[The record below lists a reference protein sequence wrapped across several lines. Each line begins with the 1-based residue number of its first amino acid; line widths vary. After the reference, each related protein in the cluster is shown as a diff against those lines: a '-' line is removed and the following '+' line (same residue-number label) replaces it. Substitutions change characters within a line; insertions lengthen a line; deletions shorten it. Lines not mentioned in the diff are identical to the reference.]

1 MANKGKRKALGKG
14 LGALIPRNK
23 LSAVGTGVDGMKR
36 YPTPILQCPIDKLV
50 PNQEQPRQGFD
61 QKKLREL
68 TESVKTKGVIHP
80 LIVRQHNSGY
90 QIVAGERRWRA
101 AKLAGL
107 LEVPVIVKELTDAEG
122 LELALIE
129 NIQREDLN
137 PLEEASAYR
146 NLIDE
151 HGLTQEE
158 LSKKVGKQRSS
169 VANLLRLL
177 KLPAQVRRYLLTGQ
191 LSMGHARA
199 ILGVVGSASQLALA
213 EKVVKQ
219 DLSVRACEE
228 LVRLAPRRKQ
238 KKKLRSRQS
247 NYSPAEFRLIESLQR
262 RLGTKVDLKQGKK
275 GGKIIINYFSTEE
288 LDRIFGIIKGSG

>member
-1 MANKGKRKALGKG
+1 MANKSKRKALGRG
-14 LGALIPRNK
+14 LGALIPKDK
-23 LSAVGTGVDGMKR
+23 LNADGAIGDGMR
-36 YPTPILQCPIDKLV
+36 RTSTPTLQCPIDKLV
-50 PNQEQPRQGFD
+50 PNKEQPRQGFD
-61 QKKLREL
+61 QKKLRGL
-68 TESVKTKGVIHP
+68 TESVKAEGVIHP

-107 LEVPVIVKELTDAEG
+107 AEVPVIVKELTDAEV

-146 NLIDE
+146 SLIDE

-177 KLPAQVRRYLLTGQ
+177 KLPAQVRRYLITGQ
-191 LSMGHARA
+191 MSMGHARA
-199 ILGVVGSASQLALA
+199 VLGVIGSAAQLALA
-213 EKVVKQ
+213 EKVVRE

-228 LVRLAPRRKQ
+228 LVRQAPRRKQ
-238 KKKLRSRQS
+238 KKKVRPRQS
-247 NYSPAEFRLIESLQR
+247 KYSPADFRLIESLQR
-262 RLGTKVDLKQGKK
+262 RLGTKVDFKRGKK
-275 GGKIIINYFSTEE
+275 GGKIVINYFSAEE
-288 LDRIFGIIKGSG
+288 LNRIIEIIEGS

>member
-14 LGALIPRNK
+14 LGALIPTDKRSVNE
-23 LSAVGTGVDGMKR
+23 VDVDGMKR
-36 YPTPILQCPIDKLV
+36 NPTPTLQCPIDKLV
-50 PNQEQPRQGFD
+50 PNKEQPRQGFD
-61 QKKLREL
+61 QKKLQGL
-68 TESVKTKGVIHP
+68 TESVKTEGVIHP

-107 LEVPVIVKELTDAEG
+107 LEVPVIIKELTDAEV

-146 NLIDE
+146 SLIDE

-177 KLPAQVRRYLLTGQ
+177 KLPAQVRRYLITGQ
-191 LSMGHARA
+191 ISMGHARA
-199 ILGVVGSASQLALA
+199 ILGVVGSAAQQTLA
-213 EKVVKQ
+213 EKVVRE

-228 LVRLAPRRKQ
+228 LVRHAPKRKQ

-247 NYSPAEFRLIESLQR
+247 SYSPADFRLIESLQR
-262 RLGTKVDLKQGKK
+262 RLGTKVDFRRGKK
-275 GGKIIINYFSTEE
+275 GGKIVINYFSPEE
-288 LDRIFGIIKGSG
+288 LDRIIEIIEGRG